1 MAVDDAD
8 VRPLLLRLTLRP
20 IAEIEALVAEH
31 ERAPER
37 REGQR
42 ALARSL
48 TALVHGDDAAAH
60 AEEASAVLFGGHDPA
75 AVAERTWSMVAAEVP
90 ATTVARD
97 RLVAG
102 VGLVDLAAEVGLTRS
117 KGEARKLCEQS
128 GISVNDRPAGPERV
142 VDGHDLLRER
152 FVLLRRGKRTH
163 HLVIA
168 AG

>member
-1 MAVDDAD
+1 
-8 VRPLLLRLTLRP
+8 
-20 IAEIEALVAEH
+20 
-31 ERAPER
+31 
-37 REGQR
+37 
-42 ALARSL
+42 
-48 TALVHGDDAAAH
+48 
-60 AEEASAVLFGGHDPA
+60 
-75 AVAERTWSMVAAEVP
+75 MVAAEVP